1 MDVWMTI
8 LLAIGGNTALL
19 AVLAWLAKSLIG
31 GWMTQDLD
39 RHREQLKR
47 ETEAALTTMRHELG
61 MVAQEHALKA
71 SELQTRRAAV
81 IAEIYGLLA
90 DVEWEASMYVS
101 LADLTGQNKNEEQH
115 AKVTGKVEQFYRYF
129 NRNRIYLPE
138 DTCDTVWSVMN
149 GMVQATNQMK
159 SYLYDVKDGGWVGKQ
174 QIEAL
179 QAAHVHFDRKH
190 RDARKKLERDLRTIM
205 GDGGQEG

>member
-8 LLAIGGNTALL
+8 LLAIGGNAAAL
-19 AVLAWLAKSLIG
+19 AVLAWLAKTLIG
-31 GWMTQDLD
+31 GWMSKDLEL
-39 RHREQLKR
+39 HRAQLTR

-71 SELQTRRAAV
+71 TELQTRRAAV

-90 DVEWEASMYVS
+90 DVEWEASVYVS
-101 LADLTGQNKNEEQH
+101 LADLTGQNKSEDQH
-115 AKVTGKVEQFYRYF
+115 AKVTEKVEQFYRYF

-149 GMVQATNQMK
+149 GMVQATNKMK
-159 SYLYDVKDGGWVGKQ
+159 AYLYDGRDAGWVRKEQ
-174 QIEAL
+174 LEAL
-179 QAAHVHFDRKH
+179 KAAHTHFDRKH
-190 RDARKKLERDLRTIM
+190 RDARTKLERDLRTIM
-205 GDGGQEG
+205 GDVPHA

>member
-8 LLAIGGNTALL
+8 LLAIGGNTALVAIL
-19 AVLAWLAKSLIG
+19 AFLAKSLVG
-31 GWMTQDLD
+31 GWIDKDLE

-47 ETEAALTTMRHELG
+47 ETETALTTMRHELG

-149 GMVQATNQMK
+149 GMVKATNQMK
-159 SYLYDVKDGGWVGKQ
+159 SYLYEVKDGGWAGQQ

-179 QAAHVHFDRKH
+179 QAAHIHFDQKH
-190 RDARKKLERDLRTIM
+190 REARTKLERDLRSIM
-205 GDGGQEG
+205 GDAPHA

>member
-1 MDVWMTI
+1 MTI
-8 LLAIGGNTALL
+8 LLAIGGNTVLL

-31 GWMTQDLD
+31 GWMSKDLE

-47 ETEAALTTMRHELG
+47 ETETALTTMRHELG

-101 LADLTGQNKNEEQH
+101 LADLTGKNSNDEQH
-115 AKVTGKVEQFYRYF
+115 AKVEAKVEQFYRYF

-138 DTCDTVWSVMN
+138 DTCQTVWSVMN
-149 GMVQATNQMK
+149 GMVQATNKMK
-159 SYLYDVKDGGWVGKQ
+159 VYL
-174 QIEAL
+174 
-179 QAAHVHFDRKH
+179 
-190 RDARKKLERDLRTIM
+190 
-205 GDGGQEG
+205 